1 MQCVKYKILWICSL
15 SRASDHAIVRILYI
29 ELQTGSKKKSGRPIG
44 LAGLSGV
51 PIIIL
56 KEGSKRESGKD
67 AQRRNILAAKAVAE
81 SVRTTLGPKGM
92 DKMLIAGEEAT
103 ITNDGATILREMD
116 IEHPVAKM
124 IVEVA
129 KAQDDEIGDGTT
141 TAVIIAGKLLE
152 KAEGLLDQ
160 DVHPTVIV
168 QGYKQAAARAQKVL
182 AEMAIDVSGDESI
195 LLKIAQTAMRGK
207 GIEIAMDKL
216 AAISVEAAQAVAGFQ
231 GKDIEEN
238 IKTVM
243 IPGGRIEDS
252 SIIYGIVVEKERT
265 SLEMPKRIENAR
277 IMLLEGTLELKKLD
291 TDAKVTI
298 TEAKNLSSF
307 KEGEEKVIKS
317 QVDAISAAGANV
329 VFCEK
334 GIGVT
339 AQNYLARQGMIGVR
353 RVKREDLKMLALAT
367 GARMVGDVMAVTS
380 QDLGSAALVEE
391 RKVGK
396 DKKML
401 FMEGCPK
408 AKAVTIILHGV
419 SEQFLEE
426 MERALDDALNVV
438 LDVIRSKKIVPGGGA
453 PEMMV
458 AENLRQYASTL
469 EGREQLAVRAFAD
482 AVEAIP
488 LTLAE
493 NSGFDPLDSL
503 AALRNMTSQGKAFG
517 LDIATGQ
524 PSDMLAAGI
533 VEPLK
538 VKTQAIK
545 SATEA
550 ATMVLRVDDVIAA
563 KREEMAPKPGQSPHD
578 YTMPQMPMPHY

>member
-1 MQCVKYKILWICSL
+1 M
-15 SRASDHAIVRILYI
+15 
-29 ELQTGSKKKSGRPIG
+29 
-44 LAGLSGV
+44 AGLSGV

-67 AQRRNILAAKAVAE
+67 AQRKNILAAKAVAE

-168 QGYKQAAARAQKVL
+168 QGYKQAAAKAQKAL
-182 AEMAIDVSGDESI
+182 SDMAVDVSADEAT
-195 LLKIAQTAMRGK
+195 LLKIARTAMLGK
-207 GIEIAMDKL
+207 GIEIAMNKL
-216 AAISVEAAQAVAGFQ
+216 AMLSVEAAQAIAGFE

-243 IPGGRIEDS
+243 IPGGRIDDS
-252 SIIYGIVVEKERT
+252 SIIYGIVLEKERT
-265 SLEMPKRIENAR
+265 SLEMPKKIENAK
-277 IMLLEGTLELKKLD
+277 IMLLEGTLEIKKLD

-307 KEGEEKVIKS
+307 KEGEENVIKS
-317 QVDAISAAGANV
+317 QVDAIAAAGANV

-339 AQNYLARQGMIGVR
+339 AQNYLARQGMMGVR
-353 RVKREDLKMLALAT
+353 RVSREDMKMLALAT
-367 GARMVGDVMAVTS
+367 GARLVVDVMAVTAK
-380 QDLGSAALVEE
+380 DLGSAALVEE

-396 DKKML
+396 EKKML
-401 FMEGCPK
+401 FIEGCPQ
-408 AKAVTIILHGV
+408 AKAVSIILHGV
-419 SEQFLEE
+419 SEQVLEE
-426 MERALDDALNVV
+426 MERALDDSLNVV
-438 LDVIRSKKIVPGGGA
+438 LDVIRSRKIVPGGGA
-453 PEMMV
+453 PEMLV

-503 AALRNMTSQGKAFG
+503 AALRAKTGQGKAFG
-517 LDIATGQ
+517 LDMATGQ

-563 KREEMAPKPGQSPHD
+563 KREELAPKPGQSPHD

>member
-1 MQCVKYKILWICSL
+1 M
-15 SRASDHAIVRILYI
+15 
-29 ELQTGSKKKSGRPIG
+29 
-44 LAGLSGV
+44 AGLSGV

-67 AQRRNILAAKAVAE
+67 AQRKNILAAKAVAE
-81 SVRTTLGPKGM
+81 SIRTTLGPKGM

-168 QGYKQAAARAQKVL
+168 QGYKQAAAKAQKAL
-182 AEMAIDVSGDESI
+182 SDMAVDVSADEATLS
-195 LLKIAQTAMRGK
+195 KIARTAMLGK
-207 GIEIAMDKL
+207 GIEMAMDKL
-216 AAISVEAAQAVAGFQ
+216 AALSVEAAQAIAGFE

-243 IPGGRIEDS
+243 IPGGRIDDS
-252 SIIYGIVVEKERT
+252 SIIYGIVLEKERT
-265 SLEMPKRIENAR
+265 SLEMPRKIENAK
-277 IMLLEGTLELKKLD
+277 IMLLEGTLEIKKLD

-307 KEGEEKVIKS
+307 KEGEENVIKS
-317 QVDAISAAGANV
+317 QVDAIAAAGANV

-339 AQNYLARQGMIGVR
+339 AQNYLARQGMLGVR
-353 RVKREDLKMLALAT
+353 RVSREDLKMLALAT
-367 GARMVGDVMAVTS
+367 GARLVGDVMAVTAK
-380 QDLGSAALVEE
+380 DLGSAALVEE

-396 DKKML
+396 EKKML
-401 FMEGCPK
+401 FIEGCPQ
-408 AKAVTIILHGV
+408 AKAVTIVLHGV
-419 SEQFLEE
+419 SEQVLEE
-426 MERALDDALNVV
+426 MERALDDSLNVV
-438 LDVIRSKKIVPGGGA
+438 LDVIRSRKIVPGGGA
-453 PEMMV
+453 PEMIV

-482 AVEAIP
+482 AVESIP

-503 AALRNMTSQGKAFG
+503 AALRAKTGQGKAFG
-517 LDIATGQ
+517 LDMATGQ

-563 KREEMAPKPGQSPHD
+563 KREELAPKPGQSPHD

>member
-1 MQCVKYKILWICSL
+1 M
-15 SRASDHAIVRILYI
+15 
-29 ELQTGSKKKSGRPIG
+29 
-44 LAGLSGV
+44 AGLSGV

-56 KEGSKRESGKD
+56 KEGSKRDTGKD

-81 SVRTTLGPKGM
+81 AVRTTLGPKGM
-92 DKMLIAGEEAT
+92 DKMLIDGSGDAT

-116 IEHPVAKM
+116 IENPVAKM

-129 KAQDDEIGDGTT
+129 RAQDDEIGDGTT

-152 KAEGLLDQ
+152 KAEALLDQ

-168 QGYKQAAARAQKVL
+168 QGYKQAQSKAHSVL
-182 AEMAIDVSGDESI
+182 QEMAIDASGDQKM

-216 AAISVEAAQAVAGFQ
+216 AQISVDAARAVAGSQ
-231 GKDIEEN
+231 GKDILEN
-238 IKTVM
+238 VKTIR

-252 SIIYGIVVEKERT
+252 VINYGIVVEKERT
-265 SLEMPKRIENAR
+265 SIQMPKRIEKAR
-277 IMLLEGTLELKKLD
+277 ILLLEGTLELKKLD

-298 TEAKNLSSF
+298 TEAKDLNSF
-307 KEGEEKVIKS
+307 KEGEEQVIKA
-317 QVDAISAAGANV
+317 QVDAIVAAGANV

-334 GIGVT
+334 GIGVA
-339 AQNYLARQGMIGVR
+339 AQNFLAKNGILAAR

-367 GARMVGDVMAVTS
+367 GARLVGDVMLVVPA
-380 QDLGSAALVEE
+380 DLGSASLVEE
-391 RKVGK
+391 RKIGK
-396 DKKML
+396 DKHMI
-401 FMEGCPK
+401 FVEGCEK
-408 AKAVTIILHGV
+408 AKAVSIILHGV
-419 SEQFLEE
+419 SDQFLEE

-438 LDVIRSKKIVPGGGA
+438 LDVIRSGKIVPGGGA
-453 PEMMV
+453 PEILV
-458 AENLRQYASTL
+458 AEKLRQYASTL
-469 EGREQLAVRAFAD
+469 EGREQLAIRAFAD
-482 AVEAIP
+482 AVESIP

-493 NSGFDPLDSL
+493 NSGFDPVDCLT
-503 AALRNMTSQGKAFG
+503 ALRAKHGQGMKNYG
-517 LDIATGQ
+517 LDITTGE
-524 PSDMLAAGI
+524 PADMLAQGV

-545 SATEA
+545 SAAEA

-563 KREEMAPKPGQSPHD
+563 KREEMTAKPGQSPHD

>member
-1 MQCVKYKILWICSL
+1 M
-15 SRASDHAIVRILYI
+15 
-29 ELQTGSKKKSGRPIG
+29 
-44 LAGLSGV
+44 AGLSGV

-67 AQRRNILAAKAVAE
+67 AQRKNILAAKAVAE
-81 SVRTTLGPKGM
+81 SIRTTLGPKGM

-160 DVHPTVIV
+160 DAHPTVIV

-182 AEMAIDVSGDESI
+182 SEMAVDVSADEATLS
-195 LLKIAQTAMRGK
+195 KIARTAMLGK
-207 GIEIAMDKL
+207 GIEMAMDKL
-216 AAISVEAAQAVAGFQ
+216 AALSVEAAQAIAGFE

-243 IPGGRIEDS
+243 IPGGRIDDS
-252 SIIYGIVVEKERT
+252 SIIYGIVLEKERT
-265 SLEMPKRIENAR
+265 SLEMPRKIENAK
-277 IMLLEGTLELKKLD
+277 IMLLEGTLEIKKLD

-307 KEGEEKVIKS
+307 KEGEENVIKS
-317 QVDAISAAGANV
+317 QVDAIAAAGANV

-339 AQNYLARQGMIGVR
+339 AQNYLARQGMLGIR
-353 RVKREDLKMLALAT
+353 RVSREDLKMLALAT
-367 GARMVGDVMAVTS
+367 GARLVGDVMAVTAK
-380 QDLGSAALVEE
+380 DLGSAALVEE

-396 DKKML
+396 EKKML
-401 FMEGCPK
+401 FIEGCPQ
-408 AKAVTIILHGV
+408 AKAVTIVLHGV
-419 SEQFLEE
+419 SEQVLEE
-426 MERALDDALNVV
+426 MERALDDSLNVV
-438 LDVIRSKKIVPGGGA
+438 LDVIRSRKIVPGGGA
-453 PEMMV
+453 PEMIV

-482 AVEAIP
+482 AVESIP

-503 AALRNMTSQGKAFG
+503 AALRAKTGQGKAFG
-517 LDIATGQ
+517 LDMATGQ

-563 KREEMAPKPGQSPHD
+563 KREELAPKPGQSPHD

>member
-1 MQCVKYKILWICSL
+1 M
-15 SRASDHAIVRILYI
+15 
-29 ELQTGSKKKSGRPIG
+29 
-44 LAGLSGV
+44 AGLSGV

-182 AEMAIDVSGDESI
+182 AEMAIDVSGDQSI

-216 AAISVEAAQAVAGFQ
+216 AGISVEAAQAVAGFE

-265 SLEMPKRIENAR
+265 SLEMPKKIENAR

-367 GARMVGDVMAVTS
+367 GARLVGDVMTVTAK
-380 QDLGSAALVEE
+380 DLGSASLVEE

-401 FMEGCPK
+401 FVEGCPK

-503 AALRNMTSQGKAFG
+503 AALRAKTGQGKAFG

-550 ATMVLRVDDVIAA
+550 TTMVLRVDDVIAA

>member
-1 MQCVKYKILWICSL
+1 M
-15 SRASDHAIVRILYI
+15 
-29 ELQTGSKKKSGRPIG
+29 
-44 LAGLSGV
+44 AGLSGV

-67 AQRRNILAAKAVAE
+67 AQRKNILAAKAVAE
-81 SVRTTLGPKGM
+81 SIRTTLGPKGM

-182 AEMAIDVSGDESI
+182 SEMAVDVSADEATLS
-195 LLKIAQTAMRGK
+195 KIARTAMLGK
-207 GIEIAMDKL
+207 GIEMAMDKL
-216 AAISVEAAQAVAGFQ
+216 AMLSVEAAQAIAGFE

-243 IPGGRIEDS
+243 IPGGRIDDS
-252 SIIYGIVVEKERT
+252 SIIYGIVLEKERT
-265 SLEMPKRIENAR
+265 SLEMPKKIEDAK
-277 IMLLEGTLELKKLD
+277 IMLLEGTLEIKKLD

-298 TEAKNLSSF
+298 TEAKSLSSF
-307 KEGEEKVIKS
+307 KEGEEMVIKS
-317 QVDAISAAGANV
+317 QVDAIAAAGANV

-339 AQNYLARQGMIGVR
+339 AQNYLARQGMLGVR
-353 RVKREDLKMLALAT
+353 RVSREDMKMLALAT
-367 GARMVGDVMAVTS
+367 GARLVGDVMAVTAK
-380 QDLGSAALVEE
+380 DLGSAALVEE

-396 DKKML
+396 EKKML
-401 FMEGCPK
+401 FIEGCPQ
-408 AKAVTIILHGV
+408 AKAVTIVLHGV
-419 SEQFLEE
+419 SEQVLEE
-426 MERALDDALNVV
+426 MERALDDSLNVV
-438 LDVIRSKKIVPGGGA
+438 LDVIRSRKIVPGGGA
-453 PEMMV
+453 PEMIV

-482 AVEAIP
+482 AVESIP

-503 AALRNMTSQGKAFG
+503 AALRAKTGQGKAFG
-517 LDIATGQ
+517 LDMATGQ
-524 PSDMLAAGI
+524 PTDMIAAGI

-563 KREEMAPKPGQSPHD
+563 KREELAPKPGQSPHD

>member
-1 MQCVKYKILWICSL
+1 M
-15 SRASDHAIVRILYI
+15 
-29 ELQTGSKKKSGRPIG
+29 
-44 LAGLSGV
+44 AGLSGV

-216 AAISVEAAQAVAGFQ
+216 AAISVEAAKAVAGFE

-367 GARMVGDVMAVTS
+367 GARLVGDVMTVTAK
-380 QDLGSAALVEE
+380 DLGSAALVEE

-493 NSGFDPLDSL
+493 NSGFDPIDSL

-524 PSDMLAAGI
+524 PSDMLASGI

>member
-1 MQCVKYKILWICSL
+1 M
-15 SRASDHAIVRILYI
+15 
-29 ELQTGSKKKSGRPIG
+29 
-44 LAGLSGV
+44 AGLSGV

-56 KEGSKRESGKD
+56 KEGSKRETGKD

-81 SVRTTLGPKGM
+81 AVRTTLGPKGM
-92 DKMLIAGEEAT
+92 DKMLIAGEDVT
-103 ITNDGATILREMD
+103 ITNDGVTILREMD

-152 KAEGLLDQ
+152 KAEALLDQ

-182 AEMAIDVSGDESI
+182 SEMAIDVSGDEGV

-207 GIEIAMDKL
+207 GIEIAMDTL
-216 AAISVEAAQAVAGFQ
+216 AKISVDAARAVAGFE

-238 IKTVM
+238 VKIVL

-252 SIIYGIVVEKERT
+252 VINYGIVIEKERT
-265 SLEMPKRIENAR
+265 SLEMPKRIVMAK

-298 TEAKNLSSF
+298 TEAKNLAGF
-307 KEGEEKVIKS
+307 KEGEELVIRS
-317 QVDAISAAGANV
+317 QVDAIAAAGANV

-334 GIGVT
+334 GIGVF
-339 AQNYLARQGMIGVR
+339 AQNYLGRLGILAVR

-367 GARMVGDVMAVTS
+367 GARLLGDVMVVTS

-396 DKKML
+396 DKHMI
-401 FMEGCPK
+401 FVEGCEK
-408 AKAVTIILHGV
+408 AKAVSIILHGV

-438 LDVIRSKKIVPGGGA
+438 LDVIRSGKIVPGGGA
-453 PEMMV
+453 PEIFV

-493 NSGFDPLDSL
+493 NSGFDPVDSL
-503 AALRNMTSQGKAFG
+503 AALRAKSGQGMKNFG
-517 LDIATGQ
+517 LNIITGQ
-524 PSDMLAAGI
+524 PSDMLDEGV

-578 YTMPQMPMPHY
+578 YTMH

>member
-1 MQCVKYKILWICSL
+1 
-15 SRASDHAIVRILYI
+15 
-29 ELQTGSKKKSGRPIG
+29 
-44 LAGLSGV
+44 LSGV

-67 AQRRNILAAKAVAE
+67 AQRKNILAAKAVAE
-81 SVRTTLGPKGM
+81 SIRTTLGPKGM

-182 AEMAIDVSGDESI
+182 SEMAVDVSADEATLS
-195 LLKIAQTAMRGK
+195 KIARTAMLGK
-207 GIEIAMDKL
+207 GIEMAMDKL
-216 AAISVEAAQAVAGFQ
+216 AALSVEAAQAIAGFE

-243 IPGGRIEDS
+243 IPGGRIDDS
-252 SIIYGIVVEKERT
+252 SIIYGIVLEKERT
-265 SLEMPKRIENAR
+265 SLEMPRKIENAK
-277 IMLLEGTLELKKLD
+277 IMLLEGTLEIKKLD

-307 KEGEEKVIKS
+307 KEGEENVIKS
-317 QVDAISAAGANV
+317 QVDAIAAAGANV

-339 AQNYLARQGMIGVR
+339 AQNYLARQGMLGVR
-353 RVKREDLKMLALAT
+353 RVSREDLKMLALAT
-367 GARMVGDVMAVTS
+367 GARLVGDVMAVTAK
-380 QDLGSAALVEE
+380 DLGSASLVEE

-396 DKKML
+396 EKKML
-401 FMEGCPK
+401 FIEGCPQ
-408 AKAVTIILHGV
+408 AKAVTIVLHGV
-419 SEQFLEE
+419 SEQVLEE
-426 MERALDDALNVV
+426 MERALDDSLNVV
-438 LDVIRSKKIVPGGGA
+438 LDVIRSRKIVPGGGA
-453 PEMMV
+453 PEMIV

-503 AALRNMTSQGKAFG
+503 AALRAKTGQGNAFG
-517 LDIATGQ
+517 LDMATGQ

-563 KREEMAPKPGQSPHD
+563 KREELAPKPGQSPHD

>member
-1 MQCVKYKILWICSL
+1 M
-15 SRASDHAIVRILYI
+15 
-29 ELQTGSKKKSGRPIG
+29 
-44 LAGLSGV
+44 AGLSGV

-67 AQRRNILAAKAVAE
+67 AQRKNILAAKAVAE
-81 SVRTTLGPKGM
+81 SIRTTLGPKGM

-182 AEMAIDVSGDESI
+182 SEMAVDVSADEATLS
-195 LLKIAQTAMRGK
+195 KIARTAMLGK
-207 GIEIAMDKL
+207 GIEMAMDKL
-216 AAISVEAAQAVAGFQ
+216 AMLSVEAAQAIAGFE

-243 IPGGRIEDS
+243 IPGGRIDDS
-252 SIIYGIVVEKERT
+252 SIIYGIVLEKERT
-265 SLEMPKRIENAR
+265 SLEMPKKIEDAK
-277 IMLLEGTLELKKLD
+277 IMLLEGTLEIKKLD

-298 TEAKNLSSF
+298 TEAKSLSSF
-307 KEGEEKVIKS
+307 KEGEEMVIKS
-317 QVDAISAAGANV
+317 QVDAIAAAGANV

-339 AQNYLARQGMIGVR
+339 AQNYLARQGMLGVR
-353 RVKREDLKMLALAT
+353 RVSREDMKMLALAT
-367 GARMVGDVMAVTS
+367 GARLVGDVMAVTS
-380 QDLGSAALVEE
+380 RDLGSAALVEE

-396 DKKML
+396 EKKML
-401 FMEGCPK
+401 FIEGCPQ
-408 AKAVTIILHGV
+408 AKAVTIVLHGV
-419 SEQFLEE
+419 SEQVLEE
-426 MERALDDALNVV
+426 MERALDDSLNVV
-438 LDVIRSKKIVPGGGA
+438 LDVIRSRKIVPGGGA
-453 PEMMV
+453 PEMLV

-482 AVEAIP
+482 AVESIP

-503 AALRNMTSQGKAFG
+503 AALRAKTGQGKAFG
-517 LDIATGQ
+517 LDMATGQ
-524 PSDMLAAGI
+524 PTDMIAAGI

-563 KREEMAPKPGQSPHD
+563 KREELAPKPGQSPHD
-578 YTMPQMPMPHY
+578 YTMPQMSMPHY

>member
-1 MQCVKYKILWICSL
+1 M
-15 SRASDHAIVRILYI
+15 
-29 ELQTGSKKKSGRPIG
+29 
-44 LAGLSGV
+44 AGLSGV

-56 KEGSKRESGKD
+56 KEGSKRETGKD
-67 AQRRNILAAKAVAE
+67 AQRKNILAAKAVAE

-92 DKMLIAGEEAT
+92 DKMLISGQEAT

-141 TAVIIAGKLLE
+141 TAVIIAGELLE
-152 KAEGLLDQ
+152 KAEALLDQ

-168 QGYKQAAARAQKVL
+168 QGYKQAAARAQGVL
-182 AEMAIDVSGDESI
+182 SEMAIDASGDSGM

-216 AAISVEAAQAVAGFQ
+216 AAISVEAARAVAGFE

-238 IKTVM
+238 IKIVQ
-243 IPGGRIEDS
+243 IPGGKIEDS
-252 SIIYGIVVEKERT
+252 SINHGIIIEKERT
-265 SLEMPKRIENAR
+265 SQEMPKSIKNAR
-277 IMLLEGTLELKKLD
+277 ILLLEGTLELKKLD

-298 TEAKNLSSF
+298 TDAKYLSSF

-317 QVDAISAAGANV
+317 QVDSIASAGANV

-339 AQNYLARQGMIGVR
+339 AQNYLARLGMMGIR
-353 RVKREDLKMLALAT
+353 RVKREDLKMLSLAT
-367 GARMVGDVMAVTS
+367 GARLVGDVMTVTS
-380 QDLGSAALVEE
+380 KDLGSAALVEE

-396 DKKML
+396 DKQMI
-401 FMEGCPK
+401 FIEGCEK
-408 AKAVTIILHGV
+408 AKAVSIILHGV
-419 SEQFLEE
+419 SLQFLEE

-438 LDVIRSKKIVPGGGA
+438 LDVIRSGRIVPGGGA
-453 PEMMV
+453 PEIFV

-482 AVEAIP
+482 AVESIP

-493 NSGFDPLDSL
+493 NAGFDPVDSL
-503 AALRNMTSQGKAFG
+503 AALRAKCGQGKNFG
-517 LDIATGQ
+517 LNIVTGQ
-524 PSDMLAAGI
+524 PSDMLSEGVI
-533 VEPLK
+533 EPLK

-563 KREEMAPKPGQSPHD
+563 KQGELTPKPGQSPHD

>member
-1 MQCVKYKILWICSL
+1 
-15 SRASDHAIVRILYI
+15 
-29 ELQTGSKKKSGRPIG
+29 

-56 KEGSKRESGKD
+56 KEGSKRETGKE
-67 AQRRNILAAKAVAE
+67 AQRRNIMAAKAVAE
-81 SVRTTLGPKGM
+81 AVRTTLGPKGM
-92 DKMLIAGEEAT
+92 DKMLVAGEEAT

-152 KAEGLLDQ
+152 KAEALLDQ

-182 AEMAIDVSGDESI
+182 SEMAIDVSGDDSV

-207 GIEIAMDKL
+207 GIEIAMDTL
-216 AAISVEAAQAVAGFQ
+216 AKISVNAARAVAGFE

-238 IKTVM
+238 IKIVL

-252 SIIYGIVVEKERT
+252 VINYGIVIEKERT
-265 SLEMPKRIENAR
+265 SQEMPKRIEKAK

-298 TEAKNLSSF
+298 TEAKNLASF
-307 KEGEEKVIKS
+307 KEGEELVVKS
-317 QVDAISAAGANV
+317 QVDAIAAAGANV

-339 AQNYLARQGMIGVR
+339 AQNYLARLGILAVR

-367 GARMVGDVMAVTS
+367 GARLVGDVMVVTS
-380 QDLGSAALVEE
+380 KDLGSAALVEE
-391 RKVGK
+391 RKIGK
-396 DKKML
+396 DKHMI
-401 FMEGCPK
+401 FVEGCEK
-408 AKAVTIILHGV
+408 AKAVSIILHGV

-438 LDVIRSKKIVPGGGA
+438 LDVIRSGKIVPGGGA
-453 PEMMV
+453 PEIVV

-482 AVEAIP
+482 AVESIP

-493 NSGFDPLDSL
+493 NSGFDPVDSL
-503 AALRNMTSQGKAFG
+503 AALRAKSGQGMKNFG
-517 LDIATGQ
+517 LNIITGK
-524 PSDMLAAGI
+524 PEDMLAMGV

-578 YTMPQMPMPHY
+578 YTRPPMQMPHY

>member
-1 MQCVKYKILWICSL
+1 
-15 SRASDHAIVRILYI
+15 
-29 ELQTGSKKKSGRPIG
+29 

-67 AQRRNILAAKAVAE
+67 AQRKNILAAKAVAE
-81 SVRTTLGPKGM
+81 SIRTTLGPKGM

-182 AEMAIDVSGDESI
+182 SEMAVDVSADEATLS
-195 LLKIAQTAMRGK
+195 KIARTAMLGK
-207 GIEIAMDKL
+207 GIEMAMDKL
-216 AAISVEAAQAVAGFQ
+216 AALSVEAAQAIAGFE

-243 IPGGRIEDS
+243 IPGGRIDDS
-252 SIIYGIVVEKERT
+252 SIIYGIVLEKERT
-265 SLEMPKRIENAR
+265 SLEMPRKIENAK
-277 IMLLEGTLELKKLD
+277 IMLLEGTLEIKKLD

-307 KEGEEKVIKS
+307 KEGEENVIKS
-317 QVDAISAAGANV
+317 QVDAIAAAGANV
-329 VFCEK
+329 VFWEK

-339 AQNYLARQGMIGVR
+339 AQNYLARQRMLGIR
-353 RVKREDLKMLALAT
+353 RVSREDLKMLALAT
-367 GARMVGDVMAVTS
+367 GARLVGDVMAVTAK
-380 QDLGSAALVEE
+380 DLGSAALVEE

-396 DKKML
+396 EKKML
-401 FMEGCPK
+401 FIEGCPQ
-408 AKAVTIILHGV
+408 AKAVTIVLHGV
-419 SEQFLEE
+419 SEQVLEE
-426 MERALDDALNVV
+426 MERALDDSLNVV
-438 LDVIRSKKIVPGGGA
+438 LDVIRSRKIVPGGGA
-453 PEMMV
+453 PEMIV

-482 AVEAIP
+482 AVESIP

-503 AALRNMTSQGKAFG
+503 AALRAKTGQGKAFG
-517 LDIATGQ
+517 LDMATGQ

-563 KREEMAPKPGQSPHD
+563 KREELAPKPGQSPHD

>member
-1 MQCVKYKILWICSL
+1 M
-15 SRASDHAIVRILYI
+15 
-29 ELQTGSKKKSGRPIG
+29 
-44 LAGLSGV
+44 AGLSGV

-207 GIEIAMDKL
+207 GIEIAMDRL
-216 AAISVEAAQAVAGFQ
+216 AAISVEAAKAVAGFQ

-367 GARMVGDVMAVTS
+367 GARLVGDVMTVTAK
-380 QDLGSAALVEE
+380 DLGSAALVEE

-401 FMEGCPK
+401 FIEGCPK

>member
-1 MQCVKYKILWICSL
+1 
-15 SRASDHAIVRILYI
+15 
-29 ELQTGSKKKSGRPIG
+29 

-67 AQRRNILAAKAVAE
+67 AQRKNILAAKAVAE

-168 QGYKQAAARAQKVL
+168 QGYKQAAAKAQKAL
-182 AEMAIDVSGDESI
+182 SDMAVDVSADEAT
-195 LLKIAQTAMRGK
+195 LLKIARTAMLGK
-207 GIEIAMDKL
+207 GIEIAMNKL
-216 AAISVEAAQAVAGFQ
+216 AMLSVEAAQAIAGFE

-243 IPGGRIEDS
+243 IPGGRIDDS
-252 SIIYGIVVEKERT
+252 SIIYGIVLEKERT
-265 SLEMPKRIENAR
+265 SLEMPKKIENAK
-277 IMLLEGTLELKKLD
+277 IMLLEGTLEIKKLD

-307 KEGEEKVIKS
+307 KEGEENVIKS
-317 QVDAISAAGANV
+317 QVDAIAAAGANV

-339 AQNYLARQGMIGVR
+339 AQNYLARQGMMGVR
-353 RVKREDLKMLALAT
+353 RVSREDMKMLALAT
-367 GARMVGDVMAVTS
+367 GARLVVDVMAVTAK
-380 QDLGSAALVEE
+380 DLGSAALVEE

-396 DKKML
+396 EKKML
-401 FMEGCPK
+401 FIEGCPQ
-408 AKAVTIILHGV
+408 AKAVTIVLHGV
-419 SEQFLEE
+419 SEQVLEE
-426 MERALDDALNVV
+426 MERALDDSLNVV
-438 LDVIRSKKIVPGGGA
+438 LDVIRSRKIVPGGGA
-453 PEMMV
+453 PEMIV

-482 AVEAIP
+482 AVESIP

-503 AALRNMTSQGKAFG
+503 AALRAKTGQGKAFG
-517 LDIATGQ
+517 LDMATGQ

-563 KREEMAPKPGQSPHD
+563 KREELAPKPGQSPHD